1 MVTRLVSHQCSICS
15 TDFTDDEGGMVGEI
29 GILPVSLCPICF
41 NGMLEM
47 AEQCVPHA
55 SLECPEC
62 GTDIKIRVEIVDD

>member
-1 MVTRLVSHQCSICS
+1 
-15 TDFTDDEGGMVGEI
+15 MVGEI